1 MIRSKSSLAL
11 IVCLSLLLAFAAGIY
26 TARSASGST
35 IPEPGSAGDPLVSVS
50 YMQAYVQEQL
60 AKQAGSVYTVVN
72 LNAGQFLQA
81 GAGTEIILRAGNAE
95 AVGNHLGDGIS
106 NVTSGQNLAGGAKV
120 PLNHLLIVPR
130 DDGRGVKALA
140 YGGRPIIFMV
150 RGEYI
155 IK

>member
-1 MIRSKSSLAL
+1 MIRSKFPLAL

-35 IPEPGSAGDPLVSVS
+35 VPEPGSAGDPLVSVS
-50 YMQAYVQEQL
+50 YLNEQL
-60 AKQAGSVYTVVN
+60 AAHAGSVYTVVN
-72 LNAGQFLQA
+72 LNEGQFLQA

-95 AVGNHLGDGIS
+95 AVGNQLGDGIS

-150 RGEYI
+150 RGEYT